1 MNPLRRIVSEA
12 HRRSLWQVLGI
23 YLVGS
28 WIGYQVI
35 LNLMQGFG
43 LPDWVAPFA
52 LVLFV
57 IGLPIVIATAFVQ
70 EGLPEA
76 ADFKQRAGERELRA
90 ADPHDLVPGFS
101 TAADELNEAPG
112 PGVRDRDRDH
122 DRPSA
127 AAPSGVNRHLTWPK
141 ALLGG
146 MAAFL
151 VLAVS
156 TAGYMGL
163 RNAGVGPMGSLLGK
177 GELSER
183 DAIVLAQFTSGAG
196 DDVLASALTEAFRV
210 DFEQSPVVRLV
221 GSQQV
226 TDVLRRMQRDA
237 TEPLTESLAR
247 EIAEREGYKAVLT
260 GEVNQVGAGYVL
272 SARLLAADGRV
283 LASARETAAD
293 STHVL
298 TAIDGLS
305 KTLRERIGESLRS
318 IRANPPLEQVTTA
331 SVEALRLYTQAQRV
345 RDEGDALHAIELL
358 QQAIA
363 IDSGF
368 AMAYRKIGAI
378 TVGPGMDP
386 DLRVRATTRAYE
398 LRERLTQ
405 EEQHLAAAAYF
416 SWVAG
421 DGDAAMRE
429 YRSVL
434 AIDPDNAAALNNL
447 ANLYGERAQYE
458 ESARLLGRAV
468 EVGGSA
474 VFMQN
479 YSEALYSIG
488 RIDEARAM
496 LDSANAVYPA
506 NRVIDLY
513 KAGLESAL
521 GRYDASDSLVKAPD
535 ALSSPDANLVTGLH
549 WTVSANAAVRGQ
561 LREARRAVR
570 AMERLAATYSPAE
583 ALNSVL
589 WGAHVE
595 FALTGDRA
603 AAVAAIDAALQ
614 RYPLARM
621 EPLQRPYFPL
631 ITLLQYAG
639 EDARAAALIAERA
652 SSIPAVDRGAQRM
665 EEMRVEMLGR
675 LAAGQI
681 DDADAILVESQPI
694 ASCDLCMVE
703 PVAAAQ
709 ARAGNDA
716 RAIELYEAYLADRY
730 FWRLEADALELPK
743 VLVGAA
749 EAYERRGDTENAARM
764 YARFIELWQDA
775 DPELQ
780 PRVRAARERLQAIVQ
795 RRG

>member
-57 IGLPIVIATAFVQ
+57 IGLPVVIATAFVQ

-76 ADFKQRAGERELRA
+76 RDFKQRAGPGVGDARGG
-90 ADPHDLVPGFS
+90 DPHDLVPGFS
-101 TAADELNEAPG
+101 TAGDEL
-112 PGVRDRDRDH
+112 H
-122 DRPSA
+122 QA
-127 AAPSGVNRHLTWPK
+127 AAPLDPERDRAPVATPGVQRHLTWPK

-146 MAAFL
+146 IAAFL

-163 RNAGVGPMGSLLGK
+163 RNAGVGPMGTLLGK

-221 GSQQV
+221 GPQQV

-298 TAIDGLS
+298 AAIDGLS

-331 SVEALRLYTQAQRV
+331 SVEALRLYTQAQHV

-378 TVGPGMDP
+378 TVGPGMDSN
-386 DLRVRATTRAYE
+386 LRVRATTRAYE

-416 SWVAG
+416 SWVTG

-434 AIDPDNAAALNNL
+434 AIDPDNPAALNNL
-447 ANLYGERAQYE
+447 GNIYTERAQYD
-458 ESARLLGRAV
+458 ESARLFGRAV

-474 VFMQN
+474 VFTQN
-479 YSEALYSIG
+479 YSQALYSLG
-488 RIDEARAM
+488 RIDEARAV
-496 LDSANAVYPA
+496 LDRADTLYPA
-506 NRVIDLY
+506 NGVIDLY
-513 KAGLESAL
+513 EAGLESAL
-521 GRYDASDSLVKAPD
+521 GRYDASDSLLKAPD
-535 ALSSPDANLVTGLH
+535 VLSSPDPTLVSGLH
-549 WTVSANAAVRGQ
+549 WATSANAAVRGQ
-561 LREARRAVR
+561 LREARRAGR
-570 AMERLAATYSPAE
+570 AMERAAATYSSAE
-583 ALNSVL
+583 ALGSVL
-589 WGAHVE
+589 WVAQVE
-595 FALTGDRA
+595 YALTGDRPA
-603 AAVAAIDAALQ
+603 ALRAIEAGLQ

-621 EPLQRPYFPL
+621 EPLQRPYLPL
-631 ITLLQYAG
+631 IALLMLAG
-639 EDARAAALIAERA
+639 EEERAAGFTTERT
-652 SSIPAVDRGAQRM
+652 SLIPAAERGAQRA
-665 EEMRVEMLGR
+665 EEMRLEMLAR
-675 LAAGQI
+675 LGSGQV
-681 DDADAILVESQPI
+681 DDADAILMESHPI
-694 ASCDLCMVE
+694 TACDLCMIE
-703 PVAAAQ
+703 PLASAH

-743 VLVGAA
+743 VLIGAA

-775 DPELQ
+775 DAELQ
-780 PRVRAARERLQAIVQ
+780 PRVRAARERLEAIVQ